1 MLLPQ
6 LNGVIK
12 RKREEG
18 MNWPGRR
25 TFQIR
30 WRHFFGM
37 MGRVVRLLPN
47 AHVPHRA
54 SNIVCLWTKL
64 GVVETSTL
72 ALEIWEPFDFQV
84 PSVPGWHWSRVIE
97 TFRPSPQDILEPG
110 REQPITGDGSRVEG
124 RSIVVLMSQKP
135 STHMDA
141 GGAHP
146 SG

>member
-1 MLLPQ
+1 
-6 LNGVIK
+6 
-12 RKREEG
+12 
-18 MNWPGRR
+18 MNWPGSR
-25 TFQIR
+25 TFPIR

-37 MGRVVRLLPN
+37 MWRIVRWFPN
-47 AHVPHRA
+47 DHVPHRA
-54 SNIVCLWTKL
+54 SNIVWLRTTI
-64 GVVETSTL
+64 GVVETSTW
-72 ALEIWEPFDFQV
+72 ALEHWEPFDFQM
-84 PSVPGWHWSRVIE
+84 PSVPGRHGGRVTE

-110 REQPITGDGSRVEG
+110 REQLITGDCYRVEG